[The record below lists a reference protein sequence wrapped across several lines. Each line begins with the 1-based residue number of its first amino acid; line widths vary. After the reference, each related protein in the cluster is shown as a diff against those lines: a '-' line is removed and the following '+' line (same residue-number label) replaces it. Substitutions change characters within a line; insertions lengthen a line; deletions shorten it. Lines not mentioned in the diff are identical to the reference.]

1 MDKKTLYN
9 MMSEHPVFL
18 DGATGT
24 NLQKAGMPTGV
35 CPELWIYEHQ
45 EVMRELQ
52 KSYIKA
58 GTQILYAPTFTANRI
73 KLDEY
78 GLVDRLLELNRA
90 MVGVSRD
97 AIAEAEAD
105 HEVFVA
111 GDLTMTGEQ
120 LAPLGELEFE
130 ELVDIYKEQ
139 VRAIMS
145 AGVDLFVVETMMS
158 LQECRAALLAI
169 REIDPDIPVMISLT
183 YNDDGRTLYGT
194 PPEVAM
200 VTLQSMGADIVG
212 LNCSTGPDAML
223 PLVESMAEV
232 ATIPILSKPN
242 AGLPELIDGET
253 QYRMTPEEFSAACG
267 KLLAAGV
274 SVIGGCCGTTPDH
287 IKRLV
292 SDHKDDN
299 LIKLSNP
306 KRRIITSERK
316 STEFVVG
323 GPFII
328 VGERI
333 NPTGKKALQS
343 ELRDGKLDMVCD
355 FARAQEADG
364 AAVLDVNFGMNGID
378 EDDTMKRAVQELVYT
393 TDLPLCIDS
402 SFPEV
407 VEAALRIYP
416 GRALINSISGETEKY
431 ETLLPIA
438 KKYGAM
444 FILLPLNST
453 GLPKDNE
460 EKHSNIDLVLNE
472 AKKHGLSIDD
482 CIVDVLVSTVGA
494 DEDAALK
501 CFDTASYC
509 RDTLNVPTIC
519 GLSNISFGLPQ
530 RTFINTAFLSIG
542 LAHGLTS
549 AISNPGQELLKLT
562 AFASDLL
569 LKKGGSVDRYIN
581 SVPDSSV
588 VYGRTDKNSAGSTV
602 TTGSN
607 VNQQKSPVGS
617 PASGNISDNAENFSE
632 IALCVINGDSA
643 RICEKVQKALDEGA
657 IPGDIIDGDLIPAI
671 NEVGA
676 RYESKKFFLPQLI
689 SGANAMKAAMELI
702 EPLLIKDDSKQLET
716 IVVATVEGDI
726 HDIGKNLVVLMLK
739 NYGYNVIDLGKDVPA
754 SVIVDAALENHAA
767 VIGLSALMTT
777 TMLKMK
783 EVVLEAK
790 SRSCDSKIVI
800 GGACITQSFADEI
813 GADGYSEDAAGCV
826 KLVQGLLAK

>member
-1 MDKKTLYN
+1 MKREELSKLI
-9 MMSEHPVFL
+9 SIHPLFL

-35 CPELWIYEHQ
+35 CPELWIHEHRDA
-45 EVMRELQ
+45 MIDLQ
-52 KSYIKA
+52 KRYIAA
-58 GTQILYAPTFTANRI
+58 GTQIIYAPTFTANRI
-73 KLDEY
+73 KLSEY
-78 GLVDRLLELNRA
+78 GLEGRMEELNNS
-90 MVGVSRD
+90 MVQVSRD
-97 AIAEAEAD
+97 AIAAANAD

-120 LAPLGELEFE
+120 LAPLGDLGFE

-139 VRAIMS
+139 VRFILD

-169 REIDPDIPVMISLT
+169 RELDADIPVMISLT
-183 YNDDGRTLYGT
+183 YNEDGRTLYGT

-212 LNCSTGPDAML
+212 LNCSTGPLAML
-223 PLVESMAEV
+223 PLVEAMAEV
-232 ATIPILSKPN
+232 ATIPILAKPN

-253 QYRMTPEEFSAACG
+253 QYRMTPEEFSDACG
-267 KLLAAGV
+267 RLLDAGV
-274 SVIGGCCGTTPDH
+274 SVIGGCCGTTPEHIAKLTADH
-287 IKRLV
+287 G
-292 SDHKDDN
+292 DHELKKIHN
-299 LIKLSNP
+299 F

-316 STEFVVG
+316 SVEFVVG

-328 VGERI
+328 IGERI
-333 NPTGKKALQS
+333 NPTGKKALKE
-343 ELRDGKLDMVCD
+343 ELINGSLDMVCD

-364 AAVLDVNFGMNGID
+364 AAILDVNFGMNGID
-378 EDDTMKRAVQELVYT
+378 ERDTMVRAVNELIFT

-416 GRALINSISGETEKY
+416 GRALINSISGEEKMH
-431 ETLLPIA
+431 ELLPIA

-453 GLPKDNE
+453 GLPRDNT
-460 EKHSNIDLVLNE
+460 EKHANIDLVLSE
-472 AKKHGLSIDD
+472 ASKHDLSIDD

-494 DEDAALK
+494 DPKAAKK
-501 CFDTASYC
+501 CFETAVYC
-509 RDTLNVPTIC
+509 KNELKVPTTC

-530 RTFINTAFLSIG
+530 RTFINTAFLSIA
-542 LAHGLTS
+542 LSNGLTS
-549 AISNPGQELLKLT
+549 AISNPGQELLKYT

-569 LKKGGSVDRYIN
+569 FEKEGSVERYIN
-581 SVPDSSV
+581 SMPGPDV
-588 VYGRTDKNSAGSTV
+588 AFGRTDKNAVNSTSKTGGIGNSAKNNG
-602 TTGSN
+602 GSN
-607 VNQQKSPVGS
+607 NAPDGGS
-617 PASGNISDNAENFSE
+617 SSGSFSD
-632 IALCVINGDSA
+632 IAQCVINGESA
-643 RICEKVQKALDEGA
+643 KISVLVKKALVGGA
-657 IPGDIIDGDLIPAI
+657 IPGDMIDKELIPAI

-676 RYESKKFFLPQLI
+676 RYESKRFFLPQLI
-689 SGANAMKAAMELI
+689 AGANAMKAAMDLI
-702 EPLLIKDDSKQLET
+702 EPLLSHDDGAEHET

-754 SVIVDAALENHAA
+754 SVIVDSAMENDAA

-783 EVVLEAK
+783 EVVEEAK
-790 SRSCDSKIVI
+790 SRGCTSKIVI

-826 KLVQGLLAK
+826 KLVQKLLA

>member
-1 MDKKTLYN
+1 MEKKKLY
-9 MMSEHPVFL
+9 SLIEKHPLFL

-24 NLQKAGMPTGV
+24 NLQKAGLPTGV

-45 EVMRELQ
+45 EAMVELQ
-52 KSYIKA
+52 KRYIQA
-58 GTQILYAPTFTANRI
+58 GTQVLYAPTFTANRI

-78 GLVDRLLELNRA
+78 GLVDRLDELNRG
-90 MVGVSRD
+90 MIRVSRQ
-97 AIAEAEAD
+97 AIAEAGAD

-120 LAPLGELEFE
+120 LAPLGDLDFDELI
-130 ELVDIYKEQ
+130 DIYKEQ
-139 VRAIMS
+139 VAVILDE
-145 AGVDLFVVETMMS
+145 GVDLFIVETMMS

-169 REIDPDIPVMISLT
+169 RELDSDIPVMISLT

-200 VTLQSMGADIVG
+200 VTLQSMGADVVG

-223 PLVESMAEV
+223 PLVEAMAEV
-232 ATIPILSKPN
+232 ATIPILAKPN

-253 QYRMTPEEFSAACG
+253 QYRMTPQEFSDACG
-267 KLLAAGV
+267 RLLDAGV
-274 SVIGGCCGTTPDH
+274 SVIGGCCGTTPEH
-287 IKRLV
+287 IKKLV
-292 SDHKDDN
+292 LDHKDHALN
-299 LIKLSNP
+299 KPINK

-316 STEFVVG
+316 SVEFVTG

-328 VGERI
+328 IGERI
-333 NPTGKKALQS
+333 NPTGKKALKE
-343 ELRDGKLDMVCD
+343 ELTNGSLDMVCD

-378 EDDTMKRAVQELVYT
+378 EKDTMVRAVKELIYT

-416 GRALINSISGETEKY
+416 GRALINSISGEEKMH
-431 ETLLPIA
+431 ELLPIA

-453 GLPKDNE
+453 GLPKDNT
-460 EKHSNIDLVLNE
+460 EKHANIDMVLDE
-472 AKKHGLSIDD
+472 AAKHGLSIDD

-494 DEDAALK
+494 DEDAAYK
-501 CFDTASYC
+501 CFETAAYC
-509 RDTLNVPTIC
+509 KNDLKVPTTC

-530 RTFINTAFLSIG
+530 RTFINTAFLSIA

-549 AISNPGQELLKLT
+549 AISNPGQELLKYT

-569 LKKGGSVDRYIN
+569 LKKPGSVERYIN
-581 SVPDSSV
+581 NVPGSDV
-588 VYGRTDKNSAGSTV
+588 VFGRADKNAV
-602 TTGSN
+602 KNAPNPTGSKEN
-607 VNQQKSPVGS
+607 KNTPDAGASSGS
-617 PASGNISDNAENFSE
+617 FSD
-632 IALCVINGDSA
+632 IAMCVINGEA
-643 RICEKVQKALDEGA
+643 GKIEGLVKKALEDGSV
-657 IPGDIIDGDLIPAI
+657 PGELIDKELIPAI

-676 RYESKKFFLPQLI
+676 RYEAKRFFLPQLI
-689 SGANAMKAAMELI
+689 AGANAMKAAMDII
-702 EPLLIKDDSKQLET
+702 EPLLVRDDSEMRET

-739 NYGYNVIDLGKDVPA
+739 NYGYNVMDLGKDVPA
-754 SVIVDAALENHAA
+754 SVIVDAAMENDAA

-783 EVVLEAK
+783 EVVEEAK
-790 SRSCDSKIVI
+790 ARGCNSKIVI

-826 KLVQGLLAK
+826 KLVQKLLL